1 MKVLLIIYL
10 ISIAYFFISFILLTA
25 ILAHQA
31 REENL
36 KLKKMSVA
44 EKIRAYLRLALLAV
58 IPIFNII
65 LGTVFLFSNTLQN
78 RIMESL
84 REENIS

>member
-10 ISIAYFFISFILLTA
+10 ISIAYFFIGFILLTA
-25 ILAHQA
+25 ILVHQA

-36 KLKKMSVA
+36 KLKKMGIA

-58 IPIFNII
+58 IPVFNII
-65 LGTVFLFSNTLQN
+65 LGTVFLFSNTLQTTL
-78 RIMESL
+78 MESL
-84 REENIS
+84 REESIS

>member
-25 ILAHQA
+25 ILVHQA

-36 KLKKMSVA
+36 KLKKMSIA

-58 IPIFNII
+58 IPVFNII
-65 LGTVFLFSNTLQN
+65 LGTVFLFSNTLQTTL
-78 RIMESL
+78 MESL
-84 REENIS
+84 REESIS

>member
-25 ILAHQA
+25 ILVHQA
-31 REENL
+31 REENI
-36 KLKKMSVA
+36 KTKKMSIA
-44 EKIRAYLRLALLAV
+44 EKIRSYLRIVLLAV
-58 IPIFNII
+58 IPVFNII

>member
-10 ISIAYFFISFILLTA
+10 ISIAYFFISFILLCA
-25 ILAHQA
+25 ILVHQA

-44 EKIRAYLRLALLAV
+44 EKIRAYLRLALLAI
-58 IPIFNII
+58 IPVFNII
-65 LGTVFLFSNTLQN
+65 LGTVFLFSNTLQT
-78 RIMESL
+78 RMMESL

>member
-25 ILAHQA
+25 ILVHQA
-31 REENL
+31 REENI
-36 KLKKMSVA
+36 KVKKMSVA
-44 EKIRAYLRLALLAV
+44 EKIRGYLRLALLAI
-58 IPIFNII
+58 IPVFNII
-65 LGTVFLFSNTLQN
+65 LGTVFLCSNTLQN
-78 RIMESL
+78 TIMKSL

>member
-25 ILAHQA
+25 ILVHQA
-31 REENL
+31 REENI
-36 KLKKMSVA
+36 KVKKMSVA
-44 EKIRAYLRLALLAV
+44 EKIRAYLRIILLAV
-58 IPIFNII
+58 IPIINVVIGTI
-65 LGTVFLFSNTLQN
+65 LLFSNTIQN
-78 RIMESL
+78 EIMESL

>member
-10 ISIAYFFISFILLTA
+10 ISIVYYFISLILLTV
-25 ILAHQA
+25 ILVHQA

-58 IPIFNII
+58 IPVFNII
-65 LGTVFLFSNTLQN
+65 LGTVFLFSNTLQTTL
-78 RIMESL
+78 MESL
-84 REENIS
+84 REESIS